1 MRYQTNQSWPL
12 AGKDLEDGP
21 YVDLKRHRLTP
32 EMARLSA
39 TSSRQDTAQRKQQHF
54 VKVPVLW
61 VERLAKARHI
71 ATYRLALHLLYRSW
85 KAGSHS
91 VALPNGPLIA
101 EGIARGTKWRAL
113 RELER
118 LGLVAI
124 ERRQRKAPRVSVL
137 V

>member
-1 MRYQTNQSWPL
+1 MSER
-12 AGKDLEDGP
+12 DP
-21 YVDLKRHRLTP
+21 YADLKRHRLTP
-32 EMARLSA
+32 EMTQLAAVSPRRVVAR
-39 TSSRQDTAQRKQQHF
+39 RKSQHF

-61 VERLAKARHI
+61 VERLAESHHL

-85 KAGSHS
+85 KTGSHS
-91 VALPNGPLIA
+91 VALPNVPLVA

-118 LGLVAI
+118 LGLVVI
-124 ERRQRKAPRVSVL
+124 ERRQRKAPRVTVL